1 MAATWKRQLP
11 WTDGSG
17 RMSPLKLAIFL
28 ALLTPALFLL
38 GRALTGDLGARPLD
52 EAIHVSGSWGIRILI
67 AALLV
72 TPVRRITGW
81 NRLAGARRMIGLGA
95 LAWVLLHFSLYV
107 IDQDFAL
114 DTVASEIVLRIYL
127 AIGFAALLILVA
139 LGLTSFDAAI
149 RRMGARHWQ
158 RLHRLAY
165 AAGVLGAVHFFLQS
179 KLNVTEPAVMAALF
193 LLGMGVRGIDRWSKG
208 APDWRQLLPLG
219 LAVTLATAAIEAG
232 WYAVLTGVAAE
243 RVLSANLSLAA
254 GLRPAH
260 WAVIATLVA
269 VGLSL
274 GAPRL
279 KRWRK
284 SRRRATGAEAVRP
297 A

>member
-1 MAATWKRQLP
+1 MAANWTRQLP

-17 RMSPLKLAIFL
+17 RLSPLKLGLFL
-28 ALLTPALFLL
+28 AMLAPAVILL
-38 GRALTGDLGARPLD
+38 GRALGDDLGARPLD
-52 EAIHVSGSWGIRILI
+52 EAIHVSGSWGVRILV

-72 TPVRRITGW
+72 TPIRRITGW

-95 LAWVLLHFSLYV
+95 LAWVLLHVSLYV

-114 DTVASEIVLRIYL
+114 GTVASEIVLRIYL

-149 RRMGARHWQ
+149 RRMGARNWQ

-165 AAGVLGAVHFFLQS
+165 AAGILGSVHFFLQS

-193 LLGMGVRGIDRWSKG
+193 LLGMGVRGIDRWTRG
-208 APDWRQLLPLG
+208 VPDWRLLLPLG
-219 LAVTLATAAIEAG
+219 LVVTLATAAIEAG
-232 WYAVLTGVAAE
+232 WYAVLTGVPAE
-243 RVLSANLSLAA
+243 RVLEANLSLAA

-260 WAVIATLVA
+260 WALIATLVA
-269 VGLSL
+269 IALSL
-274 GAPRL
+274 AAPRL

-284 SRRRATGAEAVRP
+284 SRRRSAGAVAVRV